1 MLRRTDTAIEPLVVT
16 RRFAAPPALVFDAW
30 LDPKAVGRWLFAT
43 PGGKSAHVEIDAR
56 VGGGFAIHEMRGE
69 TLATHFGEYLE
80 IDSPRRLVFTMG
92 ASREGPFARVAIEIA
107 PDGDGSLLTLT
118 HFIAP
123 EWAPK
128 TPAFRSGWSGILEGL
143 ARETGEADAPHR
155 LILIRSFEAPRA
167 LVFKCWTEPRHLM
180 RWLCPATFAV
190 LFVENDLRI
199 GGKWRGGM
207 RSPEGE
213 EFIHHGE
220 YIEIAPPGR
229 LVMTHQ
235 WERNHLEPAA
245 RTTLEISLIEQD
257 GGTEMIFVQSG
268 LATET
273 SALSHRH
280 GWTGAFDS
288 LAELARE
295 LSAADH

>member
-1 MLRRTDTAIEPLVVT
+1 MLQRIDTAIEPLVVT

-43 PGGKSAHVEIDAR
+43 PGGLSAHVEIDAR
-56 VGGGFAIHEMRGE
+56 VGGCFAIHETRGE

-80 IDSPRRLVFTMG
+80 IDRPRRLVFTMG
-92 ASREGPFARVAIEIA
+92 RDRAGPFSRVAIDIVA
-107 PDGDGSLLTLT
+107 DGAGSLLTLT
-118 HFIAP
+118 HFLSP
-123 EWAPK
+123 EWAPS
-128 TPAFRSGWSGILEGL
+128 TPAFRAGWSGILEGL

-155 LILIRSFEAPRA
+155 LILFKTFDAPRA

-180 RWLCPATFAV
+180 RWLCPATFTV
-190 LFVENDLRI
+190 LFVENDLRV

-220 YIEIAPPGR
+220 YVEIEPPSR

-245 RTTLEISLIEQD
+245 LTTLEISLLEQD
-257 GGTEMIFVQSG
+257 GKTEMIFVQSG
-268 LATET
+268 LATEA

-280 GWTGAFDS
+280 GWTGAFDL

-295 LSAADH
+295 LAVTDL